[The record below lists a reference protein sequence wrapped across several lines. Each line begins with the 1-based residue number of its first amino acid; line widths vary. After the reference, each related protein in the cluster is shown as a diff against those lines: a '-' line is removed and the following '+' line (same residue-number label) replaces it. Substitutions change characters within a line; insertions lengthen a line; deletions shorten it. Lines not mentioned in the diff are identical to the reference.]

1 MRTAVC
7 TECGKAFKTNA
18 NYIKYCP
25 ECKKII
31 LKRRQKAANAKYK
44 AAHKKPSKT
53 YEVVCA
59 VCGKKFLTTLSRKK
73 ICSKECL
80 REWARR
86 RSNKW
91 YHSLEDR
98 LTPEQ
103 LAAWKYGRSEYARIN
118 NSRPEVKARARE
130 LAKIRR
136 FKNDLDP
143 KKREMRLARRRKMD
157 YMAGRSHPP
166 KPRVTKEHIKMV
178 HDLSVKRWYQKVYT
192 KGKADYDAG
201 IMTADAIHYEKTKS
215 RIRRWQNEHPERVA
229 VYGRRSRLKRGMLD
243 AYGKVNAAWLS
254 MGIVE

>member
-1 MRTAVC
+1 MKTVIC
-7 TECGKAFKTNA
+7 SECGKAFETNA
-18 NYIKYCP
+18 HHIKYCP

-44 AAHKKPSKT
+44 AAHRRPSKT
-53 YEVVCA
+53 YEVICA

-80 REWARR
+80 REWIRR

-103 LAAWKYGRSEYARIN
+103 FAAWKYDRSEYARIN

-143 KKREMRLARRRKMD
+143 KKREMRLALRREKD
-157 YMAGRSHPP
+157 YMAGRRHPP
-166 KPRVTKEHIKMV
+166 KPRVAKEHIKMV
-178 HDLSVKRWYQKVYT
+178 RDLSFKRWYQKVST

-201 IMTADAIHYEKTKS
+201 LMTPEAIMYEGMRS
-215 RIRRWQNEHPERVA
+215 RVARWQAENPEKVA
-229 VYGRRSRLKRGMLD
+229 RSKRNSRLKNEMED
-243 AYGKVNAAWLS
+243 AYGAVSAAWRSIGVLR
-254 MGIVE
+254 